1 MRPYEEL
8 LSKVRQVRIRR
19 RRLALVKG
27 VAILLAFVAAIL
39 LVGVWIAHSSGF
51 RPAAVWIVRLCT
63 GGAVLAVAW
72 YFLLAPLR
80 RRVSDVQIAQFIEER
95 YPQLEDRLVTAIEYG
110 GRKSDSAG
118 MIELLIKDA
127 VDSSRRVDLSVFLN
141 RNSLISFGVLGGAAC
156 LALVALFTV
165 GPSFFPYGF
174 QQLYAPWTEA
184 SGGQALSIAV
194 SPGDIEITKGSDQ
207 EIQAQLRGFDSPDV
221 RLYLRAETAEKW
233 KDLAMDPEARGS
245 RFRYLLLDIP
255 ASLKYYVES
264 EGIRSPTH
272 SILVRHRA
280 QADRI
285 TLTYRFP
292 AYTGMRAQVVE
303 NEGDISAIKGTGIEF
318 RIRFSK
324 PVQSARLHFDD
335 QSDLVLSPAGAQEF
349 TGTIRLQRSGSYVI
363 QAAEKA
369 GGHYAASPEY
379 TIESIEDAVP
389 QITITRPMRD
399 VRATNVEEVFAEIK
413 AEDDIGINRLEL
425 RYSVNGAPEKS
436 VALHKGNTPEPSV
449 IGAHTFFLEDFGLQ
463 PGDVISY
470 YGRAFDTN
478 NVTGPGTADSEIY
491 FIQIRPFEQKY
502 VQNQA
507 GAPGG
512 GDQANEG
519 QEALSRQQKDIV
531 SATFK
536 LIREKA
542 RMPQKEYVDGLEAL
556 ALVQS
561 RLQAQAQGV
570 VDRLKRRGA
579 ADLNEDFQKLS
590 EYLGNA
596 IGEMGKAAIDL
607 GARKPDSALPPEQK
621 ALQQLLRAESLFRE
635 IQVSFGMQ
643 SGSGGGSQADAED
656 LADLFELELNKLK
669 NQYETVQSG
678 EQQARDQQ
686 VDEALQRLKELAQ
699 RQQQLNARNR
709 MLAQQGQN
717 PSASSRGGSNQGQQ
731 QLMEQAEQLRRQL
744 QRLSRERSSPQLNEA
759 GSRLQAAIDEMKRAL
774 KEEQN
779 GKDSARLAQG
789 TRAQRQLD
797 EAARTLSRGQQ
808 TGVRQG
814 LAQAVQESKDLVAE
828 QNRIQSE
835 LEKQMPG
842 GVSEN
847 ASGENGRDPDRIVS
861 RKQALADRLRSLES
875 RIQDLSRQ
883 TRKEQTATSRKLS
896 EAAASIQDKRLRER
910 ILAGIAM
917 LEEGAYEYQ
926 KQREAYIRS
935 GLEDVSEQLES
946 AQSSLGESTEAAT
959 EEAADRARQLAEGL
973 ESMQQRMSAL
983 PRGSR
988 PERENGRPGPQ
999 ELREPSANSS
1009 APPAGLGRYGNEEA
1023 RQLGRELEQRL
1034 SDALDLQ
1041 RMLNSNPIY
1050 RNNLETVIQSLR
1062 RAGSSGDF
1070 NDPEQIARLRMA
1082 IDSMRKIELD
1092 LARNLRQL
1100 VPEDQNFSA
1109 EDNEVPGSFRKLV
1122 EEYFRAIAK

>member
-1 MRPYEEL
+1 MSPYEDL
-8 LSKVRQVRIRR
+8 LSRVRQVRRKRR
-19 RRLALVKG
+19 TLAFVKG
-27 VAILLAFVAAIL
+27 IAILMSSLAVILLA
-39 LVGVWIAHSSGF
+39 GVWLAHFSGF
-51 RPAAVWIVRLCT
+51 RSPAVWVIRVCT
-63 GGAVLAVAW
+63 AGAVFAVAW
-72 YFLLAPLR
+72 RFLFAPLR
-80 RRVSDVQIAQFIEER
+80 RSMSDVQIAQFIEER
-95 YPQLEDRLVTAIEYG
+95 YPHLQDRLVTAIEYG
-110 GRKSDSAG
+110 GRKSEASG
-118 MIELLIKDA
+118 MIDLLIQDA
-127 VDSSRRVDLSVFLN
+127 LDSCRRVDVSVFMN
-141 RNSLISFGVLGGAAC
+141 RDRLISFGVLGTAGC
-156 LALVALFTV
+156 LALLSFFTL

-184 SGGQALSIAV
+184 SGGGALAITLY
-194 SPGDIEITKGSDQ
+194 PGDIEIARGSDQ
-207 EIQAQLRGFDSPDV
+207 EIRARLVGFDSPDV
-221 RLYLRAETAEKW
+221 RLYLRPGAAGEW
-233 KDLAMDPEARGS
+233 KDQPMDPEARGS
-245 RFRYLLLDIP
+245 GFRYLLLDISAP
-255 ASLKYYVES
+255 LQYYAES
-264 EGIRSPTH
+264 EGIRSPVH
-272 SILVRHRA
+272 SILVRDRA
-280 QADRI
+280 RVERM
-285 TLTYRFP
+285 TLTYKFP
-292 AYTGMRAQVVE
+292 AYTRMQMQVVE
-303 NEGDISAIKGTGIEF
+303 NEGDISALKGTRIDF
-318 RIRFSK
+318 RIRFTKS
-324 PVQSARLHFDD
+324 VESAFLHFDD
-335 QSDLVLSPAGAQEF
+335 QSEIELSPAGAQEF
-349 TGTIRLQRSGSYVI
+349 AGSFTLQRSGSYVI
-363 QAAEKA
+363 QAAEK
-369 GGHYAASPEY
+369 GGENYAASPEY
-379 TIESIEDAVP
+379 TMEAVDDAVP

-399 VRATNVEEVFAEIK
+399 VRATNVEEVFAEIR
-413 AEDDIGINRLEL
+413 AEDDIGISRLEL
-425 RYSVNGAPEKS
+425 CYSVNGAPEKS
-436 VALHKGNTPEPSV
+436 IRLHEAKAAALSV
-449 IGAHTFFLEDFGLQ
+449 TGTYTFFLEEFGLQ

-470 YGRAFDTN
+470 YGKALDN
-478 NVTGPGTADSEIY
+478 NSVTGPGTASSEIY

-507 GAPGG
+507 GAPSSGNQ
-512 GDQANEG
+512 GDEV

-531 SATFK
+531 GATFK
-536 LIREKA
+536 LVREKT
-542 RMPQKEYVDGLEAL
+542 RMPQKEYVDGLAAL

-570 VDRLKRRGA
+570 VDRRKRRGA
-579 ADLNEDFQKLS
+579 AELNEDYQKLS
-590 EYLGNA
+590 EHLSNA
-596 IGEMGKAAIDL
+596 IGEMGKAAADL
-607 GARKPDSALPPEQK
+607 GAQKPDAALPPEQK

-669 NQYETVQSG
+669 NQYETIQSG

-717 PSASSRGGSNQGQQ
+717 PSASSRGGSNQGQR

-759 GSRLQAAIDEMKRAL
+759 GSRLQAAIEEMKRAL
-774 KEEQN
+774 REEQG
-779 GKDSARLAQG
+779 GKDSAGLAQG
-789 TRAQRQLD
+789 ARALQQLN
-797 EAARTLSRGQQ
+797 EAARNLSRGRE

-814 LAQAVQESKDLVAE
+814 LAQAVQESRDLVAE

-835 LEKQMPG
+835 LEKRMRDET
-842 GVSEN
+842 SEK
-847 ASGENGRDPDRIVS
+847 ASEKSSPDLERIVA

-883 TRKEQTATSRKLS
+883 TRKEQKTTSRKLN
-896 EAAASIQDKRLRER
+896 EAAATIQDKRLRER
-910 ILAGIAM
+910 ILGGIAM

-988 PERENGRPGPQ
+988 PDRENGRPGPQ

-1009 APPAGLGRYGNEEA
+1009 VPPAGLGRYGNEEA

-1041 RMLNSNPIY
+1041 RLLESNPIY
-1050 RNNLETVIQSLR
+1050 RNNLVTVIQSLR
-1062 RAGSSGDF
+1062 RAGRSGDF
-1070 NDPEQIARLRMA
+1070 NNPEQIARLRMA

-1100 VPEDQNFSA
+1100 IPEDQNFSA